1 MFMKII
7 STGSQ
12 SGNGYALIA
21 NNGEILLLDVGCKYQ
36 SILKTINY
44 RISDVVGILLSHE
57 HS

>member
-12 SGNGYALIA
+12 SGNSYALIA
-21 NNGEILLLDVGCKYQ
+21 NNGEILLLDAGCKYQ

-44 RISDVVGILLSHE
+44 RISDVVGVLLSHE

>member
-12 SGNGYALIA
+12 AGNSYALIA
-21 NNGEILLLDVGCKYQ
+21 NSGEILLLDAGCKYQ
-36 SILKTINY
+36 IILKSINY
-44 RISDVVGILLSHE
+44 RISDVAGILLSHE